1 MKEIDETTER
11 IITELAKEPVSPNY
25 NDFKR
30 KLGIETKGMND
41 RLALLETYNIARFNH
56 TATRNTVEKLPNL
69 GEVVHA
75 GGLAKYLEQKQI
87 KEQKEADR
95 LSKSHQLTELQLSK
109 IKEELASE
117 ITKNQ
122 NEFYQKSITDLN
134 NKLDDKARAIE
145 KELKTTTIRKNKIQ
159 VVIIIASFILSILAF
174 SKSMGWI

>member
-1 MKEIDETTER
+1 MNEIDEITER
-11 IITELAKEPVSPNY
+11 IIMELAKEPVSPNY
-25 NDFKR
+25 NDFKN
-30 KLGIETKGMND
+30 KLGIGTKEMNE
-41 RLALLETYNIARFNH
+41 RLALLQTHDVAMLKH
-56 TATRNTVEKLPNL
+56 TAASNTVEKLPKL

-75 GGLAKYLEQKQI
+75 GGLVKYLQQKQI
-87 KEQKEADR
+87 KEQEEANR
-95 LSKSHQLTELQLSK
+95 LLKSHELTELQLSK

-134 NKLDDKARAIE
+134 NKLDEKARAIE

-159 VVIIIASFILSILAF
+159 VAIIIASFILSILAF